1 MAPKCT
7 VKALYQKKQRRWTGG
22 GGIMVRGCRGS
33 EKSEIFESKENKIK
47 E

>member
-1 MAPKCT
+1 MYCKSFISKETKGDVC
-7 VKALYQKKQRRWTGG
+7 VCVC
-22 GGIMVRGCRGS
+22 GGIMVRGHRGS

>member
-1 MAPKCT
+1 MC
-7 VKALYQKKQRRWTGG
+7 VCVC
-22 GGIMVRGCRGS
+22 GGIMVRGHRGS